1 MLELMFGRGKVE
13 GGGASEGVES
23 RSLMLRC
30 LPFMF
35 GRVEVWEGRGECGGC
50 CRGRGEGGGCCKGGV
65 RRGVGA
71 IVTICWLAGDGAL
84 GSSGAAGVG
93 ADICSWFLA
102 ILRAIVGLLIFN
114 SLKSIPPG
122 Q

>member
-50 CRGRGEGGGCCKGGV
+50 CRGRGEGGGC
-65 RRGVGA
+65 
-71 IVTICWLAGDGAL
+71 ICWLAGDGAL